1 MDESYVG
8 SGDDS
13 SLGSHSSSG
22 EMRMRPTAKSS
33 RIKKSAGGG
42 GISGDDMTEDEVA
55 VMVKNALR
63 KARRAMHNSSPLNTP
78 SASSEEWS
86 EPDFSAPTR
95 KNNMDSVVD
104 HPPVVETTARGTARS
119 GGAVESPV
127 DEDEDLAK
135 RIEAEINSA
144 RAIAEQAY
152 YGMAKIEA
160 AKKEPLSPAGVA
172 SVKSDATEIHTNTTT
187 SAAHKSPPTSPLRYR
202 PLSIR
207 RKAARKSSSSFTSG
221 QQHVS
226 SPPRNEN
233 TTNVAQ
239 DPELDISIPMN
250 TNNATTASAN
260 LSPRYRKKT
269 THHPTSPSNTP
280 RHENKEMDAQD
291 LKIQTQAKDGT
302 VDDASASYTS
312 PDDAGKRTYK
322 KEADTMSDE
331 RTKPKPSAP
340 VVDTPRS
347 ANLSKSPKS
356 SSAPT
361 TSNPVLS
368 SNSNILNSKVNT
380 LTNSNLT
387 KQQQR
392 PSSGSRQVIFRHP
405 YPLPPPPIEPRSDD
419 IIINENT
426 VPEKSFNV
434 KVVEPDAELEQLI
447 QQTQDE
453 HNLVRR
459 SNACGA
465 IKVLASHDT
474 NKAKLARTNG
484 LLNALVYASL
494 DDAVDSDAL
503 DARTRAVTALLYLS
517 EPKDN
522 RIVVAKHPGVID
534 VLVKV
539 IEEDTGE
546 ARLRACSALAT
557 LAKTAQNRSAI
568 CNKENLATVLSNLLG
583 QNVVA
588 KKEEKEEP
596 AIDEAATSKSESL
609 DEGTTQDGRSLSNT
623 YSGTFSQGTVG
634 TETFTD
640 DDTYRTNSYG
650 MSQDERSV
658 YSNDR
663 SMYSE
668 DASRGSHGG
677 VSTNTNENES
687 IGEEE
692 GVEMQISSLKKL
704 NIENASDFLERSQ
717 LSACATLMHLTKH
730 CANAPLLCNNE
741 RVLDNIL
748 FLAGIFEHPLHTRCL
763 EMLCNFTRFPSN
775 NAKLASMP
783 KVIETLTA
791 GGKSKLPEDRLWS
804 IRTIQNLCSDA
815 SSKVALATGSLLS
828 LLSACAMRKDYEE
841 QLAAVGALMNLATEP
856 GSIVPLTN
864 TKTVVATLVHLAHS
878 PNTPASV
885 RKIACDSL
893 ATIGLWLQTLASAGT
908 VPEKIPFSPLPT
920 HTATGWLRWD

>member
-1 MDESYVG
+1 MDEKYGNSV
-8 SGDDS
+8 SGDS
-13 SLGSHSSSG
+13 SLGSLSSSG
-22 EMRMRPTAKSS
+22 EMMPPTKSS
-33 RIKKSAGGG
+33 RINQSAGV
-42 GISGDDMTEDEVA
+42 ISGDDMTEDEVSI
-55 VMVKNALR
+55 MVKNALR
-63 KARRAMHNSSPLNTP
+63 KARMAMHT
-78 SASSEEWS
+78 SSEEWP

-95 KNNMDSVVD
+95 KIMDIDVD
-104 HPPVVETTARGTARS
+104 QHVKTTPRRTRRGGTVEN
-119 GGAVESPV
+119 PV
-127 DEDEDLAK
+127 DKDDDLAK

-144 RAIAEQAY
+144 RAFAEQAY
-152 YGMAKIEA
+152 IRTVEIES
-160 AKKEPLSPAGVA
+160 KEETFSPACAA
-172 SVKSDATEIHTNTTT
+172 SVKSDASTEKHTNET
-187 SAAHKSPPTSPLRYR
+187 SAHKSSTSPLGYTT
-202 PLSIR
+202 LSPRNR
-207 RKAARKSSSSFTSG
+207 RKAARKSPSTS
-221 QQHVS
+221 
-226 SPPRNEN
+226 RNEN
-233 TTNVAQ
+233 TNNVVLDQ
-239 DPELDISIPMN
+239 ELDISIPSMDSD
-250 TNNATTASAN
+250 AAASTN
-260 LSPRYRKKT
+260 LSPRYQRKNY
-269 THHPTSPSNTP
+269 PTNPSTP
-280 RHENKEMDAQD
+280 RQEDKAMDAQV
-291 LKIQTQAKDGT
+291 LQIQTPAT
-302 VDDASASYTS
+302 DDTIDNSSASYTS
-312 PDDAGKRTYK
+312 PDNAEKRRYK
-322 KEADTMSDE
+322 QEAEAMINE
-331 RTKPKPSAP
+331 RMMFKPSAP
-340 VVDTPRS
+340 VSTP
-347 ANLSKSPKS
+347 KTPKS
-356 SSAPT
+356 LKSSAP

-368 SNSNILNSKVNT
+368 SNANILNNSKVNT
-380 LTNSNLT
+380 YTNSNLT
-387 KQQQR
+387 KQQ
-392 PSSGSRQVIFRHP
+392 PSSSRQVIFRHP
-405 YPLPPPPIEPRSDD
+405 YPLPPPPVEPRSDD

-426 VPEKSFNV
+426 VPEKSFNI
-434 KVVEPDAELEQLI
+434 KVVEPDAELDKLI

-484 LLNALVYASL
+484 LLDALVYASL

-503 DARTRAVTALLYLS
+503 DARTRAVTAILYLS
-517 EPKDN
+517 ESKEN
-522 RIVVAKHPGVID
+522 RIIVAKHPGVVD

-557 LAKTAQNRSAI
+557 LAKSAQNRSAI
-568 CNKENLATVLSNLLG
+568 CNKENLVTVLSNLMVR
-583 QNVVA
+583 NVA
-588 KKEEKEEP
+588 KKEVKEENEET
-596 AIDEAATSKSESL
+596 AIDEAATSKSESQEE
-609 DEGTTQDGRSLSNT
+609 EGTTQDGRSVSNT
-623 YSGTFSQGTVG
+623 FSGTYSEGTYETG
-634 TETFTD
+634 TYTE

-650 MSQDERSV
+650 TSQDERSV

-663 SMYSE
+663 SMSSY
-668 DASRGSHGG
+668 DGSRGSHGG
-677 VSTNTNENES
+677 GSINENES

-717 LSACATLMHLTKH
+717 LSACATLTHLTKH
-730 CANAPLLCNNE
+730 CANAPILCNNE
-741 RVLDNIL
+741 KVLDNVI

-804 IRTIQNLCSDA
+804 VRTIQNLCSDA
-815 SSKVALATGSLLS
+815 SSKVGLATSSLLS

-893 ATIGLWLQTLASAGT
+893 ATIGLWLQTLASAGS
-908 VPEKIPFSPLPT
+908 VPESIPLSPLPT